1 MNITLLKNISENN
14 KIGKTLTIISSIS
27 GSLRDQSSIIDPV
40 LIVSG
45 STSIIMESNYL
56 RIEDFERYYF
66 IKNIVAIRTGIW
78 EITAHVDVLETY
90 STQIKAQTAV
100 IKRQE
105 KKWNLYLD
113 DGIFKTYQNPTI
125 VTKVFPSG
133 FTSQNFVL
141 AVAGG

>member
-1 MNITLLKNISENN
+1 VNITLLKNISENN